1 VMYCGKSVEIRLTMN
16 LKHYNYYLVLDLE
29 ATCCD
34 QGTIYREQ
42 MEIIEIGAVMVEPKN
57 LTIIDEFQTFIKPVR
72 HPIITQFCK
81 SLTSISQ
88 TQVDLAPT
96 YPEAIALL
104 KKWLSGYSNGVFG
117 SWGDYDRKQF
127 QQDSNFHKVPFP
139 IAYPHVNLKQLFTE
153 TQGLPKRYGM
163 AKALQIVGLPLEGT
177 HHRGIDDARNIAK
190 LLPYILGQKKLV

>member
-1 VMYCGKSVEIRLTMN
+1 MYCGKSVEIRLTMN

>member
-1 VMYCGKSVEIRLTMN
+1 MN

-34 QGTIYREQ
+34 QGTINREH
-42 MEIIEIGAVMVEPKN
+42 MEIIEIGAVMVAPKN

-72 HPIITQFCK
+72 HPILTEFCK

-88 TQVDLAPT
+88 KQVDLAPT

-104 KKWLSGYSNGVFG
+104 KTWLSGYSNGVFG

-127 QQDSNFHKVPFP
+127 QQDSHFHKVPFP
-139 IAYPHVNLKQLFTE
+139 IAYPHVNLKQSFTE
-153 TQGLPKRYGM
+153 QQGLRKRYGM
-163 AKALQIVGLPLEGT
+163 AKALQLAGLPLEGT

-190 LLPYILGQKKLV
+190 LLPYILGEKQLP